1 MKIERFEDIQAWQRW
16 RELVNKIYTA
26 TREEKFNQDWW
37 LRDQIRRAAVS
48 IISNIAEW
56 FERNTDKEFNQFLFM
71 AKWSCG
77 EVRAQLY
84 IAFDQWYIG
93 QEEFEKINELCEGIS
108 KMLSK
113 FISYLNKKPD

>member
-56 FERNTDKEFNQFLFM
+56 FERNTDKEFKQFLFM